1 MKLAGILRIK
11 AHEASAEAAR
21 FANFEAHGV
30 LSITGAATA
39 CTPACGPGS

>member
-11 AHEASAEAAR
+11 AREASAGADQ

-30 LSITGAATA
+30 LAITRAATA
-39 CTPACGPGS
+39 CTPACGRGS